1 MSAPFVTQLRT
12 ARAPLEIGSGSEK
25 ITLRVESAELWNAL
39 RVIASPDTLVEE
51 IKARVV
57 AAMYP
62 EGQQV
67 DQLVLKLLGWEMLDE
82 RETLRA
88 AGLVDGSI
96 ILLAYR
102 RRRPVK

>member
-25 ITLRVESAELWNAL
+25 ITLRVESAELWNAV
-39 RVIASPDTLVEE
+39 RVVASTDTPLEDL
-51 IKARVV
+51 KARVA

-62 EGQQV
+62 GNKQPQE
-67 DQLVLKLLGWEMLDE
+67 LVLKLRGWEMLDE
-82 RETLRA
+82 RQTLKES
-88 AGLVDGSI
+88 GLVDGSI

-102 RRRPVK
+102 RRRPVR